1 MSTIAPTQTSP
12 GTDSVSHDHFL
23 PSPTRLSAA
32 LAALRLVVGVVF
44 LAHGAQKIFTFGF
57 GGVIGAF
64 EGMGVPM
71 AGIVGPTVALI
82 EFFGGLALIL
92 GLFTRVASIGLG
104 AVMLGAITLVHL
116 PAGFFMPNGVE
127 FTLTLLSAA
136 VALTLAGPGAY
147 SLDAV
152 RARRRAAR

>member
-57 GGVIGAF
+57 G
-64 EGMGVPM
+64 
-71 AGIVGPTVALI
+71 
-82 EFFGGLALIL
+82 
-92 GLFTRVASIGLG
+92 ASS
-104 AVMLGAITLVHL
+104 APSRAWVSRW
-116 PAGFFMPNGVE
+116 PASSDLRWPSSSS
-127 FTLTLLSAA
+127 SA
-136 VALTLAGPGAY
+136 
-147 SLDAV
+147 DW
-152 RARRRAAR
+152 R

>member
-1 MSTIAPTQTSP
+1 
-12 GTDSVSHDHFL
+12 
-23 PSPTRLSAA
+23 
-32 LAALRLVVGVVF
+32 
-44 LAHGAQKIFTFGF
+44 
-57 GGVIGAF
+57 
-64 EGMGVPM
+64 M

-152 RARRRAAR
+152 RARRRVAR